1 MKKELRATLLVL
13 SSIALIGCKPTS
25 SQSSTEEDTNT
36 SKETTTT
43 ETVTES
49 SSTVE
54 EKTISFNDAIK
65 QLVGLY
71 RSNEGDFA
79 SKETA
84 IEISNRDDKTITK
97 KTTTREIYNDLSGY
111 GQTNIYKT
119 DLVNN
124 KEEYLFDTINQRIA
138 YRSESIRL
146 IV

>member
-1 MKKELRATLLVL
+1 MKKELRVTLLVL

-79 SKETA
+79 SKE
-84 IEISNRDDKTITK
+84 IPF
-97 KTTTREIYNDLSGY
+97 L
-111 GQTNIYKT
+111 
-119 DLVNN
+119 
-124 KEEYLFDTINQRIA
+124 
-138 YRSESIRL
+138 
-146 IV
+146 